1 MKQTGRL
8 LIALAIGCGV
18 TVGAFAQV
26 PKDWQAPDITKL
38 PDDKYGQAVRK
49 GKALMEE
56 TYKHIGP
63 EVKDVSKR
71 YAGNNLACVSCH
83 IDAGGRKF

>member
-1 MKQTGRL
+1 M
-8 LIALAIGCGV
+8 
-18 TVGAFAQV
+18 
-26 PKDWQAPDITKL
+26 
-38 PDDKYGQAVRK
+38 RK

-71 YAGNNLACVSCH
+71 HAGSDLACVSCH
-83 IDAGGRKF
+83 IDADGRKF